1 MKSVTEVRSSTISEL
16 CSWYLCT
23 PPDLVL
29 CVSICTVT
37 KGFNYIII
45 YKPAIWH
52 MASCQVSQCQGIHIY
67 MHSLSHSLFKLVLSS
82 SGVVWTQPA
91 ASTAGDS
98 RPVWLL
104 FCCTWHL
111 LSFAMSFSV
120 LCVSSHHMQQK
131 TLFLLVCCVPF
142 LPHVLHISWTA
153 ESTHGTMVSSV
164 SWYPVLHC

>member
-1 MKSVTEVRSSTISEL
+1 MTEHHYESPGDVESLMDIATSSPSDEHI
-16 CSWYLCT
+16 
-23 PPDLVL
+23 
-29 CVSICTVT
+29 II
-37 KGFNYIII
+37 III

-52 MASCQVSQCQGIHIY
+52 TASCQVSQCQGIHIY

-131 TLFLLVCCVPF
+131 TLFLLVM
-142 LPHVLHISWTA
+142 
-153 ESTHGTMVSSV
+153 STHAVESAAYM
-164 SWYPVLHC
+164 

>member
-1 MKSVTEVRSSTISEL
+1 M
-16 CSWYLCT
+16 CSLLAVFLH
-23 PPDLVL
+23 DLHRQ
-29 CVSICTVT
+29 T
-37 KGFNYIII
+37 KTKFTLFIIII
-45 YKPAIWH
+45 YTPAIWH
-52 MASCQVSQCQGIHIY
+52 TASCQVSQCQGIHIY

-104 FCCTWHL
+104 FCCTWRL

>member
-1 MKSVTEVRSSTISEL
+1 MCLSAVG
-16 CSWYLCT
+16 CT
-23 PPDLVL
+23 NVHPDHQILVVHK
-29 CVSICTVT
+29 CRRQEEPVQQAHDTSQQII
-37 KGFNYIII
+37 III

-52 MASCQVSQCQGIHIY
+52 TASCQVSQCQGIHIY

-104 FCCTWHL
+104 FCCTWYL